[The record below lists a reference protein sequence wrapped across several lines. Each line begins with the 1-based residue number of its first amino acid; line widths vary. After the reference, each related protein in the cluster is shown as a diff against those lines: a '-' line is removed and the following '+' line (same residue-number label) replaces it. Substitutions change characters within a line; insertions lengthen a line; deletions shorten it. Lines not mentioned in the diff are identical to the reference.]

1 MWQPRCLEDF
11 TTMPSDTASAAMK
24 HLHAWEADGAASAEA
39 LATWVGARLAE
50 HQALLARLLAV
61 KGPRT
66 PENSLSLYDA
76 AIEQLNLAGSQ
87 AGVLNSVA
95 PDKAVRDQAQA
106 EAQRVSVAGSAL
118 SLNREVYEALAAIS
132 LEGASPATKHFVE
145 RTLLSYRLAGVDKDQ
160 VTRDRLQALHEQA
173 TRLSLEFGRNIQE
186 GGKTIQATSEELDGL
201 PADYLARHPFDA
213 DGSVVISTD
222 PPDMQPVMTF
232 ASSGALRERMF
243 LAYNTRAY
251 PVNQKI
257 LLDLLATR
265 QEIASLLGFRSW
277 ADLATADQMMGSAAN
292 VRTFLARLNQASRD
306 GAQQEHKLV
315 LDFARERHA
324 QLEAID
330 ITSRGYWYEQFRR
343 SAFDFDS
350 QSVRPY
356 FPYARVE
363 AGVLETAARLF
374 KVEFRRSSA
383 PAWHKSVS
391 VFDVIEGGETV
402 GRFYLDMHP
411 REGKDKWFSAAPI
424 VTGVRGGAL
433 PEAALICNFPGGDD
447 EPDPTTEQ
455 QLEVLAGDPPVI
467 PPQQHELEARAAVEE
482 KREAQK
488 VTRDPGLLQYSDVV
502 TYFHEFGHLMHAILG
517 GRTEWAGLSGFATE
531 GDFIEVPSQ
540 MLEEFFRDEKLLQA
554 FARHYETGEILPSET
569 IRKMKLAGSFG
580 RADWVRSQL
589 YYTTLSLDLH
599 DQDPAGIDLD
609 AITKQLYESLQ
620 PWTWFEGNRM
630 YASFGHLTGYS
641 SNYYTYAFDKVIAL
655 DFFGQF
661 DPADLLGCEAGT
673 RYRKAVL
680 EQGGSK
686 PGRQMVRDFLGRD
699 EEFSAFSK
707 WLNEEFEGAPIGSTR

>member
-1 MWQPRCLEDF
+1 M
-11 TTMPSDTASAAMK
+11 SAENPMAI
-24 HLHAWEADGAASAEA
+24 HVEEQVHAWEAGGSASAEA
-39 LATWVGARLAE
+39 LSGWVSARLAAHE
-50 HQALLARLLAV
+50 AALAALLAVEA
-61 KGPRT
+61 PRN
-66 PENSLSLYDA
+66 PENSLRLFDA
-76 AIEQLNLAGSQ
+76 AIEQLNRAGAQ

-95 PDKAVRDQAQA
+95 VDKAVRDQALQ
-106 EAQRVSVAGSAL
+106 EAQRVAQAGSAL
-118 SLNREVYEALAAIS
+118 SLNRQVYEALAAIS
-132 LEGASPATKHFVE
+132 LEDASPATKHFVE

-160 VTRDRLQALHEQA
+160 ATRDRLQALQEKA
-173 TRLSLEFGRNIQE
+173 TGLSLEFSRNIQE
-186 GGKTIQATSEELDGL
+186 GGKTIEATAAELDGL
-201 PADYLARHPFDA
+201 PADYLARHQPDSE
-213 DGSVVISTD
+213 GRITLSTD
-222 PPDMQPVMTF
+222 QPDMQPVMTF
-232 ASSGALRERMF
+232 ANSAALRERMY

-251 PVNQKI
+251 PANKQI

-265 QEIASLLGFRSW
+265 QEIATVLGFRSW

-292 VRTFLARLNQASRD
+292 VRTFLAKLDEASHE
-306 GAQQEHKLV
+306 GALREHALI
-315 LDFARERHA
+315 LEFARTRQPELA
-324 QLEAID
+324 AID

-356 FPYARVE
+356 FPYAQVE

-383 PAWHKSVS
+383 LAWDPAVS
-391 VFDVIEGGETV
+391 VFEVIEDGETV

-424 VTGVRGGAL
+424 VTGVRGGSL
-433 PEAALICNFPGGDD
+433 PEAALICNFPNGSKD
-447 EPDPTTEQ
+447 
-455 QLEVLAGDPPVI
+455 
-467 PPQQHELEARAAVEE
+467 
-482 KREAQK
+482 
-488 VTRDPGLLQYSDVV
+488 DPGLLQYSDVV

-531 GDFIEVPSQ
+531 GDFVEVPSQ

-554 FARHYETGEILPSET
+554 FARHYQTGETLSSEM
-569 IRKMKLAGSFG
+569 IRKMKLSGAFG

-599 DQDPAGIDLD
+599 DQDPAGLDLD
-609 AITKQLYESLQ
+609 ATTRRLHDRLQL
-620 PWTWFEGNRM
+620 WTWLDGNRM

-655 DFFGQF
+655 DFFAQF
-661 DPADLLGCEAGT
+661 DPADLLGCDAGA
-673 RYRKAVL
+673 RYRKTVL

-699 EEFSAFSK
+699 EEFAAFSQ
-707 WLNEEFEGAPIGSTR
+707 WLNEEFEGQLPEAGA